1 MSYDFSLLAPASH
14 PSNSTG
20 YALNSTHIY
29 LTWDP
34 PPPEDVNGVIREY
47 RINITEI
54 ETGDL
59 RQFTTPPNVRELVVG
74 PLHPYYSYRSTIV
87 AFTIEV
93 GPYSTAITVRT
104 EEDGER
110 IVEEEEKGMEGRERE
125 KGREGGREGVG
136 TRELKIA
143 LSIILWRPLL

>member
-1 MSYDFSLLAPASH
+1 M
-14 PSNSTG
+14 
-20 YALNSTHIY
+20 
-29 LTWDP
+29 
-34 PPPEDVNGVIREY
+34 
-47 RINITEI
+47 
-54 ETGDL
+54 
-59 RQFTTPPNVRELVVG
+59 
-74 PLHPYYSYRSTIV
+74 

-136 TRELKIA
+136 KRELKIA